1 MRKNMEIQAIGAPF
15 KTEWSSNSN
24 RLPETFS
31 WTKDEKEIKVY
42 IDTGIIRGA
51 NGIKNNKKFAWFCE
65 SRIVRYSV
73 YQDIKQNLNKYKNSY
88 HKIFTCDED
97 LLSLDSDLFVFAFS
111 GSNLP
116 WTPVDEYSLN
126 NKTKLVSLLAS
137 PNTSTEGHKNRI
149 IMAEKFKDSVD
160 LYGGIFG
167 SKKIGVNEGEHY
179 HHKKKTEALKHYMFS
194 ITIENCK
201 YDTYF
206 TEKITDCFANG
217 TIPIYY
223 GTEKV
228 CNYFNPD
235 GIIFLNN
242 NFDLKS
248 LTAEL
253 YKSKLDAVKDNL
265 QRVKNLIGSDDY
277 LLKQIQKVI

>member
-1 MRKNMEIQAIGAPF
+1 MQIQAIGAPF

-31 WTKDEKEIKVY
+31 WTKEEREIKVY
-42 IDTGIIRGA
+42 IDNGIVRGA
-51 NGIKNNKKFAWFCE
+51 NGNTNNKKFAWFCE

-73 YQDIKQNLNKYKNSY
+73 YEDIKNNLTKYKESY
-88 HKIFTCDED
+88 HKIFTCDEE

-116 WTPVDEYSLN
+116 WTPLDEYSLN
-126 NKTKLVSLLAS
+126 NKTKLASLLAS

-149 IMAEKFKDSVD
+149 RMAEKFKDSVD

-167 SKKIGVNEGEHY
+167 SKKIGVNDGEHY
-179 HHKKKTEALKHYMFS
+179 HHKKKTEALKDYMFS

-201 YDTYF
+201 YNTYF
-206 TEKITDCFANG
+206 TEKVTDCFANG

-223 GTEKV
+223 GTEKISD
-228 CNYFNPD
+228 YFNND
-235 GIIFLNN
+235 GIIFLNDN
-242 NFDLKS
+242 FNLSDISVDIFQSKLTAIMDNFD
-248 LTAEL
+248 
-253 YKSKLDAVKDNL
+253 
-265 QRVKNLIGSDDY
+265 RVRKMRGSDDY
-277 LLKQIQKVI
+277 LIDRIKEVI